1 MNGSLTPVGA
11 LSKFFKAEDTKEN
24 NKLKS
29 TKKKNQHW
37 SSFCDVLYNY
47 KDNFNIFVICVN
59 WFILIE

>member
-1 MNGSLTPVGA
+1 MNESLTPVGT
-11 LSKFFKAEDTKEN
+11 LSKYFKAKDTKEN

-29 TKKKNQHW
+29 TKKNQHW

-47 KDNFNIFVICVN
+47 KDNFDIFVIRVN